1 VAGTGGARKGDDGRG
16 WPGLGRDGDDG
27 SGRGG
32 AEGCVMAEADNAVQK
47 PEFPRKYV
55 AVDADFGI
63 WETVERYYRELLERN
78 ISSRAELEEWLYQAS
93 ELEAAIDEERC
104 RRHVESTRQTDDEER
119 QRAYTDFIEQIEG
132 PQQAWREKLMRRFV
146 ELADRHSLPPLR
158 YEVLLRSA
166 RTAIEL
172 YRAENVPLL
181 TEDEKLKTVYRRIT
195 AAMTCEYAG
204 REQTLQQMARYLE
217 ETSREV
223 REETWRLSS
232 ERFLQ
237 DAQPLDE
244 LFGKMVALRDRIAR
258 QAGCADYRAYAFK
271 YYERFDYTPEDCLR
285 FHDAIERIVVPAAQE
300 LAEQRRQKLDLDTL
314 RPWDFAVDP
323 DGLSPLRPFETVEQL
338 VSGCSRVFHRVN
350 PELGRIFDKLRRQDL
365 LDLDSRKGKAPGGY
379 QEMFAERRV
388 PFIFMNAVG
397 TDYDVRTLLHEGG
410 HAFHTWACRHEPLL
424 AYRSCD
430 SVIEFAEVAS
440 MAMECLALPHTE
452 VFFSD
457 EKNRAT
463 KRFFERIVRFLP
475 FMAQIDAFQHYVY
488 THVDAGLEGW
498 KDYWQMLTRRF
509 SPEVTWSGLEAH
521 ERHSWQRKL
530 HLYEVPFYYVEY
542 GIAQLGALQVWL
554 NSRRNYEQAVALYR
568 NGLALGGSRPLPE
581 LFEAAGCKFD
591 FSEDT
596 LRPLIDAV
604 MEEIRRL

>member
-1 VAGTGGARKGDDGRG
+1 
-16 WPGLGRDGDDG
+16 
-27 SGRGG
+27 
-32 AEGCVMAEADNAVQK
+32 MAEADNAVQK

-55 AVDADFGI
+55 AADADFGI

-78 ISSRAELEEWLYQAS
+78 VSSRGELEEWLYQAS

-244 LFGKMVALRDRIAR
+244 LFAQMVALRDRVAR

-285 FHDAIERIVVPAAQE
+285 FHEAIERIVVPAAQE
-300 LAEQRRQKLDLDTL
+300 LAEQRRQRLDLDTL

-323 DGLSPLRPFETVEQL
+323 DGLSPLRRSRRWSNGGRVQPG
-338 VSGCSRVFHRVN
+338 VSSGEPGV
-350 PELGRIFDKLRRQDL
+350 GADLRQAAAAGP

-410 HAFHTWACRHEPLL
+410 T
-424 AYRSCD
+424 
-430 SVIEFAEVAS
+430 
-440 MAMECLALPHTE
+440 
-452 VFFSD
+452 
-457 EKNRAT
+457 
-463 KRFFERIVRFLP
+463 RFTRG
-475 FMAQIDAFQHYVY
+475 
-488 THVDAGLEGW
+488 HVGMSR
-498 KDYWQMLTRRF
+498 YWRT
-509 SPEVTWSGLEAH
+509 
-521 ERHSWQRKL
+521 
-530 HLYEVPFYYVEY
+530 
-542 GIAQLGALQVWL
+542 GA
-554 NSRRNYEQAVALYR
+554 A
-568 NGLALGGSRPLPE
+568 
-581 LFEAAGCKFD
+581 
-591 FSEDT
+591 
-596 LRPLIDAV
+596 
-604 MEEIRRL
+604 IR